1 MLRVLP
7 GERRDLLLRTAAEI
21 VPLMPGSRAH
31 FRQEPADTLFVS
43 GSVLFYEDRAIKMAW
58 VPFDQGVARIEQN
71 GIYRLRSGSSD
82 FSQFRH

>member
-21 VPLMPGSRAH
+21 VPLMPVSRANY
-31 FRQEPADTLFVS
+31 RQEPADTLFVS
-43 GSVLFYEDRAIKMAW
+43 GSVLCYEDVAIKITW

-71 GIYRLRSGSSD
+71 STYRLRSGSSD
-82 FSQFRH
+82 FSQFRQ